1 MATHKHILIVHPKF
15 GEVLNETF
23 IDEVQFKIFLNMIHS
38 SIEMN
43 ENFSTFNGKDF
54 LIHIPISILK
64 ESLVIGKTKEVS
76 VTEVVMVK
84 SKLEM

>member
-54 LIHIPISILK
+54 LIQIPVSILK

>member
-1 MATHKHILIVHPKF
+1 
-15 GEVLNETF
+15 
-23 IDEVQFKIFLNMIHS
+23 
-38 SIEMN
+38 MN